1 MLQNEFPLDR
11 FLKFWFKTLLSYCKM
26 FQLAPG
32 DAHLIFDGEWL
43 ADFVRGAPISFS
55 KNSDRNRKT

>member
-1 MLQNEFPLDR
+1 
-11 FLKFWFKTLLSYCKM
+11 M

-43 ADFVRGAPISFS
+43 ADFVRGAPILFS
-55 KNSDRNRKT
+55 KNSDRNRKTWMYLSVKTQINIIVSLCVIVLV

>member
-1 MLQNEFPLDR
+1 
-11 FLKFWFKTLLSYCKM
+11 M

-43 ADFVRGAPISFS
+43 ADFVRWAPISFS
-55 KNSDRNRKT
+55 KNSDRNRKTWMHLSVKTQINIIVSLCVIVLV